1 MEDFKADQ
9 VMLVGDCLTASSF
22 LSYCGPFN
30 FVLRKRMLFEHWKLD
45 LVERGLPN
53 KAAFKLET
61 FLTDDVEIS
70 RWASQGLPTD
80 ELSVQNGIL
89 TKMASRWPLCID
101 PQMQAIEWIRNK
113 EKQAKKQNFMELSF
127 NNEKYI
133 QKLENAIQFGHSVL
147 FVNID
152 TEIDPMID
160 PILEKN
166 IVMKAGQAM
175 IKFNDTD
182 YEYSDDFQLFMTTK
196 IANPNYTPE
205 VFGKTMIINF
215 SVTINGLREQ
225 LLGHVVA
232 FEKPE
237 TEAMRLE
244 LIQETSKNK
253 ATLKELEDQL
263 LTELSKES
271 DLPLVDNDPLI
282 AVLDVAKTKS
292 VEISLAL
299 DRAAVT
305 NEDIERQRESYKS
318 CAKRG
323 AILFFAM
330 SGLSSIS
337 SMYEYSLSS
346 FLVVFNNA
354 LRTAKKD
361 DVQTQRLKF
370 IRDKLTALVYEFVCM
385 GIFEKH
391 KLMFSF

>member
-1 MEDFKADQ
+1 
-9 VMLVGDCLTASSF
+9 
-22 LSYCGPFN
+22 
-30 FVLRKRMLFEHWKLD
+30 MLFEHWKLD

-205 VFGKTMIINF
+205 VFGKTKIINF